1 MEKLQPVIKQ
11 IFWIVFGLAMMLI
24 VFGWWSAQKELSAQ
38 IEERQG
44 LVDKAFTDAGVSV
57 GNTPNSNWT
66 ESAAKENEAHEQALS
81 RAAERLREDQ
91 LSARVYPESIS
102 EDINRIKFG
111 GRIDDQAL
119 RARFAELYPH
129 YFWKQLQVIKPFLK
143 GEGLVDISN
152 AKITQENVARW
163 QDPPPTST
171 DIWNAQED
179 IWLLRSIYDS
189 IAMVNRGAER
199 IDKAPLRSLM
209 LLQLRGGDPEAEA
222 GASAGGGFG
231 GSEGYGGGGYEDSEM
246 MMGGFGGA
254 GGGVGGGGGPWEAF
268 MGSLTADLLTEEFGA
283 DANAGMGLSEYMS
296 MGDYESGESD
306 SGNSEGADD
315 NRYVHDDETMPY
327 RTRAFVLQ
335 VKILQHEI
343 PRLLAELTNSKFPVE
358 IVRVDAS
365 FGSPPQLA
373 GATAG
378 AAGGY
383 GGAMSGYED
392 PAGGAGGYEAGGMG
406 GYGGGMG
413 EFGGE
418 MGGGF
423 GGPGGG
429 MGVATGGGP
438 SVVVDPTAN
447 KTARAATMSA
457 AERKK
462 LANGERL
469 LRKAMNDVN
478 LSTVRVA
485 GLMTM
490 YRSQEENEAEAEAE
504 AAAESE
510 STDANPSPATATD
523 SGETPEADTDA
534 ADADAADADAA
545 DADAADADMPEPD
558 SDGTVTPDAGL
569 PPEDSSADDSSTT
582 APDGQDTTAGASEA
596 NPGDT
601 TTSSAPDEAAPD
613 EAAPDA
619 PLNE

>member
-24 VFGWWSAQKELSAQ
+24 VFGWWSAQKELAAQ

-66 ESAAKENEAHEQALS
+66 ESAASENESHEQALS

-111 GRIDDQAL
+111 GRIEDQAL
-119 RARFAELYPH
+119 RARFAELYPL
-129 YFWKQLQVIKPFLK
+129 YFWKQLQVIKPFIR

-222 GASAGGGFG
+222 GASAAGGFG
-231 GSEGYGGGGYEDSEM
+231 GSEGYGGGGYEDSSEM
-246 MMGGFGGA
+246 MMGGFGGP
-254 GGGVGGGGGPWEAF
+254 GGGVGGGGGGPWEAF
-268 MGSLTADLLTEEFGA
+268 MGSLTADLLSEEFGA
-283 DANAGMGLSEYMS
+283 DASAGMGLSEYMG
-296 MGDYESGESD
+296 MGDYESGSSD
-306 SGNSEGADD
+306 SGDSEGADD

-335 VKILQHEI
+335 VKIVQHEI

-365 FGSPPQLA
+365 FGSPTQLT
-373 GATAG
+373 GSTAG
-378 AAGGY
+378 GAGGY
-383 GGAMSGYED
+383 GTGMGGYED
-392 PAGGAGGYEAGGMG
+392 PSAGGYEAGGMG
-406 GYGGGMG
+406 GGYGGAM

-429 MGVATGGGP
+429 MGTAVGGGP
-438 SVVVDPTAN
+438 SVVVDPTATT
-447 KTARAATMSA
+447 TARATTMSA

-462 LANGERL
+462 MANGERL

-510 STDANPSPATATD
+510 STDANPLPATD
-523 SGETPEADTDA
+523 SADPPETDTTDSEATNS
-534 ADADAADADAA
+534 
-545 DADAADADMPEPD
+545 DMPEPG
-558 SDGTVTPDAGL
+558 SDDAATPDTGL
-569 PPEDSSADDSSTT
+569 PPADSTEDNPAT
-582 APDGQDTTAGASEA
+582 APDGQDSDSGDVKA
-596 NPGDT
+596 NPDDSA
-601 TTSSAPDEAAPD
+601 TSSPSDEAVSETPSS
-613 EAAPDA
+613 
-619 PLNE
+619 NE